1 MENNLVESIF
11 EAITIG
17 DETMLQNCIEQAT
30 IDTVLEFRRSYDE
43 SPLHLCVK
51 FRGVNHLGVVRRLL
65 ASGLCDSTTVDSEGQ
80 TVLQCALAEGEDSEL
95 VEALIKV
102 EIDGLDDAT
111 ACYKVLRHDSLQIF
125 KKFLL
130 IKEFKEEEEFQHIA
144 SALIQ
149 LNVKNVVLSEDLH
162 HFVLW
167 KLSDYGFRK
176 LSGNWSGTKDP
187 NEWKNHIDVI
197 TECWSVI
204 KLQYNTRLYADV
216 DDQFLHR
223 LQTVHN
229 HLYFLK
235 HKQFL
240 AHLPMQQ
247 AIFCVAIFLSIYRN
261 PEQFQEYRLMINKC
275 LVIEFVRMISEQL
288 AIVKTYLERTETEL
302 LSVMRRILTS
312 NTITK
317 DELIAD
323 LLAKIESS
331 NMKNKAYVIKE
342 LKDRVE
348 RIDVSNKHSLIKDML
363 DKAESIDKSWTE
375 EKAYELIDKLLERI
389 ESSNLPNKVHVMQ
402 QVEEMSNA
410 VNNHSL
416 IKELLDKV
424 DTFDQPWTEEKANQL
439 IEDLFAKM
447 ISSNLPNKAHVI
459 RSLKVRAKI
468 ANAVNKDSLIKDML
482 EKVKRIDKTWAEEMT
497 KVVKELDKTDRK
509 KLTKKIRKCLRHV
522 SHPQNVVNGLMSD
535 WKRGKATKTIVADI
549 VSGESFTLSHLMRGK
564 DRRIKRKL
572 LKCYSTTKQYYSLRK
587 TVLYCER
594 VRNSNEGEQSNY
606 AEMACMKRAVQVF
619 GETFKNTTN
628 SPNMPGKAEDSVKS
642 MLTKLF
648 PSTSKS
654 YREMFSHNI
663 PLKKVLLGSLDK
675 WVFEEFRS
683 NFNNLR
689 MTVQLLYVIAV
700 EDVRQSFYGYMR
712 QRDTFEKLRSLVLYV
727 EDMKELEQRQ
737 LACYKQVTEYY
748 DEAKATFEKLAKEPF
763 GETLN
768 FQQVHERLK
777 FQCEIV
783 SDLSEYFNQKDAFNY
798 SIIRKA
804 CFSSDDL
811 SSVRR
816 LLDWKLTKRWA
827 SIFFHKMYSW
837 WLTDDME
844 CLTRQCE
851 DERRFLNYFPLI
863 NVSILQN
870 GFIIQQAIEKFE
882 YIVHTRQLTQDL
894 KIADKIDE
902 EALQDLNLCLKS
914 YYDDIFTI
922 DKKWKV
928 LETFCKKR
936 KLPWNKDLNSKLLK
950 SDQNFLQELYDSS
963 RNQLRGILERYGL
976 DTVDGLVTRLHDLPT
991 HMLSAIE
998 YIQLELCEM
1007 LRAVGYFGDSFHYLK
1022 SRIPMIQGINYR
1034 NLLAH
1039 DALSYNLLTDSSM
1052 EKIVINAFVF
1062 SNTEIQLFGN
1072 TGANKVDINV
1082 PTLSQTNLWVD
1093 LQKQLLEAFKT
1104 NDVQGMH
1111 MIGQEGGEMKA
1122 RFCCTQNESY
1132 LPTSFVQLP
1141 EVINPCIADVS
1152 VVQYLNQYF
1161 ARFLE
1166 RCNDLEYQVSM
1177 ALKFRDF
1184 QSAYDRTIA
1193 LGDRLIRDE
1202 MYDWEELM
1210 TNVRETDLFVDAG
1223 IDKASILRKL
1233 IERGNTAA
1241 VRDIL
1246 PYFESFHSTNEC
1258 GPLVNALMYCVR
1270 SIADLLK
1277 PLSVPHPGILIF
1289 AIIVHWNDIYAN
1301 MMERAEIDEFTFAYL
1316 LKTTVQARNY
1326 TAAVYLLEN
1335 EAFTNFIPYAFVD
1348 CCVTAARIGE
1358 QSVLQHLLERC
1369 PTTSIVNNNLVTILH
1384 QAALK
1389 KQWHCVQLLLER
1401 DVPVDV
1407 VNYLSAKHF
1416 TLLTLVKYGRRGL
1429 IPKIKSIKLEMFG
1442 TVTAHPLTVA
1452 VVIGTASK
1460 RMIRSLRKLGFD
1472 WLDCPT
1478 TLNAAIESKNKNVF
1492 ETIQTL
1498 VNDRCAKNPSSDL
1511 DHFRHALMVLQRWK
1525 LISFVEESKSQQQTS
1540 LICAL
1545 KLKDKDMV
1553 EELLSWARQMRTI
1566 EELGILGGIV
1576 FERDTVFTCY
1586 GKRNDELGLWNTRD
1600 SCEDMIT
1607 RMEIWAMVGEMIW
1620 QQFTLNAQSSTPVTF
1635 YVLTTEDEVVK
1646 PPQNSTFAMS
1656 GSAPL
1661 KENLEEFLTFVNI
1674 ALSNFTIIYAKFP
1687 TTDGATRH
1695 FWKIEETS
1703 CMYDIL
1709 PPSEKAVDL
1718 SDMINYKGRKDETP
1732 LIISVESNSLEIVQL
1747 LIENGANPL
1756 LADAFGITPI
1766 EYSLRTLDYSIGR
1779 YLLDECVRRDL
1790 RNETG
1795 CSVLEFFNP
1804 IDGDRLIHHAIALA
1818 RQDIVQRLLELGVN
1832 ASVVNGKRSTPA
1844 HRAVG
1849 INLFNVCQI
1858 VKMLLDYDPS
1868 LIDQLEGNNYT
1879 LLQIA
1884 VSLNKLKLLH
1894 LVLQYKPNLL
1904 LRHNGMTALGM
1915 AIVLKHIE
1923 CAKCLLNYAIENNI
1937 QEITQADEDHDH
1949 VLLSL
1954 LCNDY
1959 DLSKML
1965 LEYELGHTLQ
1975 EVDMRDLPR
1984 IESLLEKIVT
1994 IQQEDSKA
2002 PEVQEL
2008 TFVQELRELRVSIK
2022 AKQITSETNLPS
2034 SSSSS
2039 CK

>member
-1 MENNLVESIF
+1 MENNLIETIF

-17 DETMLQNCIEQAT
+17 DETMLGNSIKQAT
-30 IDTVLEFRRSYDE
+30 IDTVLEFRRFFDE

-65 ASGLCDSTTVDSEGQ
+65 ASGLCDSTTVESKGQ
-80 TVLQCALAEGEDSEL
+80 TALRCALAEGGYSEL
-95 VEALIKV
+95 VDALIKV

-111 ACYKVLRHDSLQIF
+111 ACYKMLRHDSLQIF
-125 KKFLL
+125 KKFLF
-130 IKEFKEEEEFQHIA
+130 IKKLKEEEEFQHIA

-149 LNVKNVVLSEDLH
+149 LNVKNMVLSEDLR

-176 LSGNWSGTKDP
+176 LSGNWSGAKDP
-187 NEWKNHIDVI
+187 NEWKNHIEVI
-197 TECWSVI
+197 SECWSVI
-204 KLQYNTRLYADV
+204 KLQYNTRLYTDV

-229 HLYFLK
+229 ILYFLK

-261 PEQFQEYRLMINKC
+261 PKQFQEYRLMINKC

-288 AIVKTYLERTETEL
+288 AIVKTYMERTETEL
-302 LSVMRRILTS
+302 LSIMRRILTS

-342 LKDRVE
+342 LKERVK
-348 RIDVSNKHSLIKDML
+348 RIDVSIKHSLIKDML
-363 DKAESIDKSWTE
+363 DKAESIDKPWTE

-389 ESSNLPNKVHVMQ
+389 ECSDLPIKAQVMQ
-402 QVEEMSNA
+402 QLEEMSTA
-410 VNNHSL
+410 VNNHTL

-424 DTFDQPWTEEKANQL
+424 DIFDQPWTEEKANQL
-439 IEDLFAKM
+439 IEDLLMKM
-447 ISSNLPNKAHVI
+447 ESSNLPNKAHVI
-459 RSLKVRAKI
+459 QQLKGRAEMDST
-468 ANAVNKDSLIKDML
+468 ASKDSLIKDMID
-482 EKVKRIDKTWAEEMT
+482 KVKRIDKPWTEEIGE
-497 KVVKELDKTDRK
+497 KVKALDKTCRDQLVEQIGNR
-509 KLTKKIRKCLRHV
+509 LRHV
-522 SHPQNVVNGLMSD
+522 SHPQNVVSRLMGD
-535 WKRGKATKTIVADI
+535 WNRGKAAETIVADI

-594 VRNSNEGEQSNY
+594 VRNSNEGEQSTY

-619 GETFKNTTN
+619 GEAIKNTTN

-663 PLKKVLLGSLDK
+663 PLKKVLLGESLDK
-675 WVFEEFRS
+675 WVFEAFRS

-737 LACYKQVTEYY
+737 LACYKQVTKYY
-748 DEAKATFEKLAKEPF
+748 DEAKATFEKLANEPF
-763 GETLN
+763 GKTLN

-777 FQCEIV
+777 LQCDIV

-804 CFSSDDL
+804 CISSDDL
-811 SSVRR
+811 SAVRR

-827 SIFFHKMYSW
+827 SIFFHKMHSW
-837 WLTDDME
+837 WDGDDLE

-851 DERRFLNYFPLI
+851 DERLFLKYFPLI
-863 NVSILQN
+863 NLGILQN
-870 GFIIQQAIEKFE
+870 GFITMKAIEKFE
-882 YIVHTRQLTQDL
+882 YVVHTRQLTQDL

-902 EALQDLNLCLKS
+902 KALEDLNMCLKS

-928 LETFCKKR
+928 LETFCNKR
-936 KLPWNKDLNSKLLK
+936 KLPWNKQLTRELLK
-950 SDQNFLQELYDSS
+950 GDQKHLQELYDSS
-963 RNQLRGILERYGL
+963 RNQLRGILKQHGL
-976 DTVDGLVTRLHDLPT
+976 DTVDGLITQLRDLPT

-1022 SRIPMIQGINYR
+1022 SRVPMIQGLSYR

-1072 TGANKVDINV
+1072 TGANKWYINV

-1093 LQKQLLEAFKT
+1093 LQKRLLEAFKT

-1141 EVINPCIADVS
+1141 ELINPCNADGP
-1152 VVQYLNQYF
+1152 VVEYLNQYF
-1161 ARFLE
+1161 AGFLE
-1166 RCNDLEYQVSM
+1166 RCNDQKYQVSM

-1184 QSAYDRTIA
+1184 QAAYDRTIA

-1258 GPLVNALMYCVR
+1258 GPLGNAIMYCVR

-1289 AIIVHWNDIYAN
+1289 AIIVHWNEIFAY
-1301 MMERAEIDEFTFAYL
+1301 MMERVEIDQLTFACL

-1326 TAAVYLLEN
+1326 DIAVNLLEN

-1348 CCVTAARIGE
+1348 CCTTAARIGE

-1369 PTTSIVNNNLVTILH
+1369 PTTSIVKNSLAYILD

-1401 DVPVDV
+1401 DVPVNVLDF
-1407 VNYLSAKHF
+1407 LKAKHL
-1416 TLLTLVKYGRRGL
+1416 TLLTFVQFGKCRSVL
-1429 IPKIKSIKLEMFG
+1429 KIKTIKPEMFG
-1442 TVTAHPLTVA
+1442 TFARHPLTLA

-1525 LISFVEESKSQQQTS
+1525 MISFVEESKSQEQIS

-1545 KLKDKDMV
+1545 KVKDTEMV

-1576 FERDTVFTCY
+1576 CERETVFTCY

-1600 SCEDMIT
+1600 SCEDIIT
-1607 RMEIWAMVGEMIW
+1607 RMEIWAMGGEMIW

-1674 ALSNFTIIYAKFP
+1674 TLSNFTIIYAKFP

-1732 LIISVESNSLEIVQL
+1732 LIISVLLNSLEMVQL
-1747 LIENGANPL
+1747 LVENGANPL

-1766 EYSLRTLDYSIGR
+1766 EYSLRTLDYSIAR

-1795 CSVLEFFNP
+1795 CSVMEVCNP
-1804 IDGDRLIHHAIALA
+1804 ISGDRLIHVAILVA
-1818 RQDIVQRLLELGVN
+1818 RQDIVQRLLELRVDV
-1832 ASVVNGKRSTPA
+1832 SVVNRKRSTPA
-1844 HRAVG
+1844 HLAAS
-1849 INLFNVCQI
+1849 IKLFNVCQI

-1868 LIDQLEGNNYT
+1868 QIDTLERMNNT
-1879 LLQIA
+1879 LLQSA

-1937 QEITQADEDHDH
+1937 QGITQADEDDH
-1949 VLLSL
+1949 VLQSL
-1954 LCNDY
+1954 FCNDY

-1965 LEYELGHTLQ
+1965 LEYELGHTLE
-1975 EVDMRDLPR
+1975 EVDERDLPR
-1984 IESLLEKIVT
+1984 IESILEKIIT

-2034 SSSSS
+2034 SSSS